1 MSTISYP
8 GEMSTHTSGLARDL
22 EVLELLGTRGAWE
35 EGGYG
40 VQQISHLLARDKG
53 QVSRV
58 CQTLLRAGLLNR
70 DRSTKRYTLGHH
82 LYALATRTQEAH
94 LALLARP
101 TLLDLMARAEESA
114 HLTVLRG
121 GAIMTVHT
129 ELAQHP
135 ERDDSF
141 DGVSIPALKTASGRA
156 ILATFTEDELAAWWE
171 EHGEARDVPSVL
183 QAERPPEPARL
194 KRLRKDPGTIQSLE
208 RLEKT
213 VKTTRRRGYAISD
226 GELTPTIV
234 DAAAPLRNSFG
245 LVVGAIAVGAR
256 KDRIKDRYQAL
267 GGLVRESAEA
277 LSWELGWRP
286 QS

>member
-1 MSTISYP
+1 MP
-8 GEMSTHTSGLARDL
+8 AHTSGLARDL

-35 EGGYG
+35 DGGYG
-40 VQQISHLLARDKG
+40 VQQIAHLLGRDKG

-58 CQTLLRAGLLNR
+58 CQTLLKSGLLNR
-70 DRSTKRYTLGHH
+70 DRATKRYTLGHH
-82 LYALATRTQEAH
+82 LYALAMRTQEAH

-156 ILATFTEDELAAWWE
+156 ILATFTDAELSAWWE
-171 EHGEARDVPSVL
+171 EHGVL
-183 QAERPPEPARL
+183 
-194 KRLRKDPGTIQSLE
+194 
-208 RLEKT
+208 
-213 VKTTRRRGYAISD
+213 
-226 GELTPTIV
+226 
-234 DAAAPLRNSFG
+234 
-245 LVVGAIAVGAR
+245 GAIAVGAR
-256 KDRIKDRYQAL
+256 KSRLKDRYHAL
-267 GGLVRESAEA
+267 GALVGESAEA

>member
-1 MSTISYP
+1 MP
-8 GEMSTHTSGLARDL
+8 AHTSGLARDL

-40 VQQISHLLARDKG
+40 VQQIAHLLERDKG
-53 QVSRV
+53 QISRV
-58 CQTLLRAGLLNR
+58 CQTLLRSGLLNR
-70 DRSTKRYTLGHH
+70 DRTTKKYTLGHH
-82 LYALATRTQEAH
+82 LYALAMRTQEAH

-156 ILATFTEDELAAWWE
+156 ILATFTDEELSAWWE
-171 EHGEARDVPSVL
+171 EHGEARDVPEDL
-183 QAERPPEPARL
+183 QAERPLEPPRLRRLREKPGNIRSLESL
-194 KRLRKDPGTIQSLE
+194 KRTI
-208 RLEKT
+208 
-213 VKTTRRRGYAISD
+213 KTTRRRGYAISD

-234 DAAAPLRNSFG
+234 DAAAPLRNAYG
-245 LVVGAIAVGAR
+245 VVLGAIAVGAR
-256 KDRIKDRYQAL
+256 KSRLKDRYHAL
-267 GGLVRESAEA
+267 GALVGESAEA

>member
-1 MSTISYP
+1 MP
-8 GEMSTHTSGLARDL
+8 THTSGLARDL
-22 EVLELLGTRGAWE
+22 QVLELLGTRGAWE

-40 VQQISHLLARDKG
+40 VQQIAHLLERDKG

-58 CQTLLRAGLLNR
+58 CQTLLRSGLLNR
-70 DRSTKRYTLGHH
+70 DRTTKRYTLGHH
-82 LYALATRTQEAH
+82 LYALAMRTQEAH

-156 ILATFTEDELAAWWE
+156 ILATFSDEELSAWWE
-171 EHGEARDVPSVL
+171 EHGEAREVPDAL
-183 QAERPPEPARL
+183 QAERPIEPP
-194 KRLRKDPGTIQSLE
+194 RLRRLREKPGTIRSFEAL
-208 RLEKT
+208 RRT
-213 VKTTRRRGYAISD
+213 IKTTRRRGYAISD

-234 DAAAPLRNSFG
+234 DAAAPLRNAYG
-245 LVVGAIAVGAR
+245 VVLGAIAVGAR
-256 KDRIKDRYQAL
+256 KNRLKDRYHAL
-267 GGLVRESAEA
+267 GALVGDSAEA
-277 LSWELGWRP
+277 LSWALGWRP

>member
-1 MSTISYP
+1 
-8 GEMSTHTSGLARDL
+8 
-22 EVLELLGTRGAWE
+22 
-35 EGGYG
+35 
-40 VQQISHLLARDKG
+40 
-53 QVSRV
+53 
-58 CQTLLRAGLLNR
+58 LLNR
-70 DRSTKRYTLGHH
+70 DRTTKRYTLGHH
-82 LYALATRTQEAH
+82 LYALAMRTQEAH

-156 ILATFTEDELAAWWE
+156 ILATFTDEELSAWWE
-171 EHGEARDVPSVL
+171 EHGEARDVPDAL
-183 QAERPPEPARL
+183 QAERPAESP
-194 KRLRKDPGTIQSLE
+194 RLRRLREKPGTIRSFEAL
-208 RLEKT
+208 RRT
-213 VKTTRRRGYAISD
+213 IKTTRRRGYAISD

-234 DAAAPLRNSFG
+234 DAAAPLRNAYG
-245 LVVGAIAVGAR
+245 VVLGAIAVGAR
-256 KDRIKDRYQAL
+256 KNRLKDRYHAL
-267 GGLVRESAEA
+267 GALVGESAEA